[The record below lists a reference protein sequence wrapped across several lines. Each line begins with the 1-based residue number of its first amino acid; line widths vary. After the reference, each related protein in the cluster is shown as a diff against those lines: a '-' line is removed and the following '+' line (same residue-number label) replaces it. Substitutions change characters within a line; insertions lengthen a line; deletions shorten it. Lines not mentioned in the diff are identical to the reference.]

1 MVKKDV
7 NTKDTFLIESTDK
20 DYYQSISSGMASNKL
35 RNREAWISKAK
46 SEIEHE
52 EEFLACRLIALKI
65 VRFMKDNNLSQN
77 ELAQKL
83 GVSPQCANKFLNG
96 LDLGI
101 KRSTAIRYGNILG
114 IKLIED

>member
-7 NTKDTFLIESTDK
+7 NTKDTFLIISTDK

-52 EEFLACRLIALKI
+52 EEYLACRLIALKI

-83 GVSPQCANKFLNG
+83 GVSPHYVGKFLNG

>member
-1 MVKKDV
+1 
-7 NTKDTFLIESTDK
+7 
-20 DYYQSISSGMASNKL
+20 
-35 RNREAWISKAK
+35 
-46 SEIEHE
+46 
-52 EEFLACRLIALKI
+52 
-65 VRFMKDNNLSQN
+65 MKDNNLSQN

-83 GVSPQCANKFLNG
+83 GVSPHYVGKFLNG